1 MQISRIGVIT
11 HTRVK
16 GVLARKIADKLSGN
30 GIEAFFDPI
39 TAEKINRE
47 KTEVKDMRIDLA
59 LIAGGDGTILWA
71 VNELA
76 NKPLILGINVGK
88 VGYLAELNPENVMDK
103 LDLLLK
109 GKFFIDERMKLKI
122 DNEFEVLNEVLILS
136 RQASL
141 LEFKISI
148 DNIEIAKFRA
158 DGVMVSTP
166 TGSTG
171 HSMSSGGP
179 ILHPGVKA
187 YIITPV
193 NPFLREQFP
202 LVVPADSETE
212 IELIREGR
220 GAQLILDGRIIKEI
234 KPHKR
239 ISIKRAEKTTKFVR
253 FSEDFGYDHINI
265 RKKR

>member
-1 MQISRIGVIT
+1 MRISRIGVIA
-11 HTRVK
+11 HRRVESE
-16 GVLARKIADKLSGN
+16 LARKIADKLSRN
-30 GIEAFFDPI
+30 ADVFFDPI

-59 LIAGGDGTILWA
+59 VIVGGDGTILWA
-71 VNELA
+71 VNELS
-76 NKPLILGINVGK
+76 NEPLILGINVGK
-88 VGYLAELNPENVMDK
+88 VGHLAELSPGDIPDK
-103 LDLLLK
+103 LDLLLR
-109 GKFFIDERMKLKI
+109 GEFFIDERMKLKI
-122 DNEFEVLNEVLILS
+122 DDEVEALNEALILS

-148 DNIEIAKFRA
+148 DDIEVARFRA

-179 ILHPGVKA
+179 ILHPRVRA

-193 NPFLREQFP
+193 NPFLREQSP
-202 LVVPADSETE
+202 LVVPADSETG

-220 GAQLILDGRIIKEI
+220 DAQLIVDGRITREI
-234 KPHKR
+234 KPHQR
-239 ISIKRAEKTTKFVR
+239 VSIKRAKKTTRFVR
-253 FSEDFGYDHINI
+253 FHENFDYDHINI
-265 RKKR
+265 KRKR